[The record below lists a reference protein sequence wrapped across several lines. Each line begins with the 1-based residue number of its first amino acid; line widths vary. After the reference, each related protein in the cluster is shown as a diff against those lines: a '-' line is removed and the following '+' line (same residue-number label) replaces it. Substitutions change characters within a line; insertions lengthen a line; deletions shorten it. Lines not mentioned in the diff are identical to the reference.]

1 MQNHPVTMMRID
13 NLPVSVYEDGSVEIM
28 DEHSGVP
35 VTLSREQLEKIVAV
49 SRQPHDRR
57 RAA

>member
-1 MQNHPVTMMRID
+1 MHKHPVTTTRID
-13 NLPVSVYEDGSVEIM
+13 DLPVSVYDDGSVEIM

-35 VTLSREQLEKIVAV
+35 ITLSREQLEKIVEV
-49 SRQPHDRR
+49 SRQPHEPR